1 MSLFFCLSSLK
12 FSSVRT
18 DMYKTTYDKQNCQT
32 GVIHIGY
39 GAFHRAH
46 QAVYL
51 DDYMEKTGDLRWGI
65 VAVNLRNEGFREIED
80 YILKTPSS
88 YRLVR
93 SHLDYID
100 WTKNRTVAKHML
112 TLPTVHLVTITVTE
126 SGYAPGSPLFEYLA
140 CGLRNRSAPI
150 TIMCCDNIR
159 QNGIVLETQFLAYL
173 YQTNQYELA
182 DWVRENVS
190 FPSCMVDRITPRT
203 THVLREEIEEL
214 FPGLGHNAVQC
225 EEYTQWVIESKFKS
239 RFPRLSEVGVTITR
253 DLEPYEETKIRI
265 LNGGHTSLA
274 YLGVLSGYQTF
285 DQVMNDEAHRNHFK
299 QLQKEEIV
307 PSIEMD
313 LPFDIDEYVEKIE
326 ERLSSTTNHDELER
340 ICMDGFT
347 KFHTFI
353 VPSLRSCLE
362 QGKRPIH
369 TYKSIAGWYIYA
381 RRFSRGC
388 KKIRYSEPNWLLLEP
403 LLKEGNVDAFVTNER
418 LWGDIPRTYITFS
431 RDLKN
436 ILMSH
441 TYEKEIDLLGDD

>member
-1 MSLFFCLSSLK
+1 
-12 FSSVRT
+12 
-18 DMYKTTYDKQNCQT
+18 MYKTTYDKAECQT
-32 GVIHIGY
+32 GIVHIGY

-46 QAVYL
+46 QAAYI

-65 VAVNLRNEGFREIED
+65 VAVNLRNEGFREIDD
-80 YILKTPSS
+80 YVLKTPSS

-112 TLPTVHLVTITVTE
+112 ALSSVQLVTVTVTE

-140 CGLRNRSAPI
+140 CGLRNRKTPI
-150 TIMCCDNIR
+150 TVMCCDNIR

-182 DWVRENVS
+182 DWVRENVK

-203 THVLREEIEEL
+203 TDIVRREVEEL
-214 FPGLGHNAVQC
+214 FPSWGNSAIQS
-225 EEYTQWVIESKFKS
+225 EEYTQWVIEDKFAS
-239 RFPRLSEVGVTITR
+239 DFPDLSQVGAIITH
-253 DLEPYEETKIRI
+253 DIEPYEETKIRI

-274 YLGVLSGYQTF
+274 YLGALSGYDTF
-285 DQVMNDEAHRNHFK
+285 DQVMNDTAHRKHFRM
-299 QLQKEEIV
+299 LQEEEII
-307 PSIEMD
+307 PSLDID
-313 LPFDIDEYVEKIE
+313 LPFDVYEYIDKVE
-326 ERLSSTTNHDELER
+326 ERISSETNHDDLDR

-347 KFHTFI
+347 KFHTFV
-353 VPSLRSCLE
+353 VPSIRKCLE
-362 QGKRPIH
+362 QKKRPIH
-369 TYKSIAGWYIYA
+369 IYKSIAAWYIYSRKFA
-381 RRFSRGC
+381 RGC

-403 LLKEGNVDAFVTNER
+403 LLRDGALDAFVSNER
-418 LWGDIPRTYITFS
+418 LWGDIPKKHITFT
-431 RDLKN
+431 RDLKS